1 MERRRPAALP
11 ALLCALELGAGPA
24 ARCSHEELKVHGIA
38 VSADYCI
45 APAQTTREG
54 HDLAVSVGETF
65 STVRG
70 AFTRQS
76 RLHFL
81 AGEDASRVIE
91 DVPLARLGLEGTLHT
106 TLVLRR
112 GLVRMEGAVLTP
124 GAVPIK

>member
-11 ALLCALELGAGPA
+11 ALLCALELGAAPPT
-24 ARCSHEELKVHGIA
+24 RCTREELKVHGLA
-38 VSADYCI
+38 VSAVYCVV
-45 APAQTTREG
+45 PADTAREG
-54 HDLAVSVGETF
+54 HDLAVSVDETF
-65 STVRG
+65 SSVRG

-112 GLVRMEGAVLTP
+112 GAVRMEGAMLTP
-124 GAVPIK
+124 GAITVK